1 VSLPPILDHKRHDAP
16 SVFEP
21 VALLREARR
30 QKSLAITDVPGLCVL
45 DPDGDILRRLKQLGA
60 ATRME
65 TWPCYH
71 TDLYSF
77 PLAGRIFGIVACAV
91 GAPFAVLV
99 AEELFACGC
108 ELLMSVTSAG
118 QITPAGRPPYFVIID
133 RAEAAI
139 RAHVGSS
146 WTTDAPFRETA
157 EAIEAAR
164 AKGVFAVEMEAAALY
179 TFAKKRNAAVL
190 CLAQVTNTMGLAGQD
205 FEKGEAQ
212 GADHALQVLEVLAG
226 NLQ

>member
-1 VSLPPILDHKRHDAP
+1 MGNVFPIFVQGFHISRSARQKFWTWSHRTIKSRSICCDQKRARLNEGPSIRLIRRSRVSLPPILHNKRHDAP

-21 VALLREARR
+21 VAMVREARR

-45 DPDGDILRRLKQLGA
+45 DPDGDILRRLKQTGA

-77 PLAGRIFGIVACAV
+77 PLAGRICGIVACAV

-108 ELLMSVTSAG
+108 EYE
-118 QITPAGRPPYFVIID
+118 RYID
-133 RAEAAI
+133 WPNHTGGNAALFCDH
-139 RAHVGSS
+139 RSS
-146 WTTDAPFRETA
+146 
-157 EAIEAAR
+157 
-164 AKGVFAVEMEAAALY
+164 AKG
-179 TFAKKRNAAVL
+179 R
-190 CLAQVTNTMGLAGQD
+190 GD
-205 FEKGEAQ
+205 
-212 GADHALQVLEVLAG
+212 
-226 NLQ
+226 